1 MCYHAQMANA
11 TDENSTANQTST
23 NLIQAVPRSF
33 FDPAWLLALTVEFYF
48 KYTVLAIALVG
59 TAANAT
65 VLYALIA
72 NYARDTKKR
81 AINLLIINQNLLDL
95 SCCLLLL
102 ISVCIQIGNIYLSG
116 ALGYFLCLFF
126 VNDTF
131 VYCALYGSIINLV
144 AVTIER
150 YLKVVHAIWSKTH
163 LKRWMIHAA
172 ISFAWIG
179 GIVST
184 IPPYFII
191 SHVEEGFCLVYFEF
205 PESEYIYGACNLVL
219 FFIFPLI
226 IFIYCYGRMVVVMK
240 RQMRVMAG
248 HNVEGSSQMT
258 ASQAQ
263 SKRIK
268 WNIIKTMIIV
278 TVVFIVCWLPYNFL
292 FLILTVAPQSGNLAV
307 GYYPAVFVV
316 YLNIC
321 MNPFIY
327 ALKHEGVKHQL
338 ARLMVCRKPRD
349 AGDTPG
355 TNSNRANGTL
365 QTRTGVANK

>member
-95 SCCLLLL
+95 SCCLLLV

-278 TVVFIVCWLPYNFL
+278 TVVSL
-292 FLILTVAPQSGNLAV
+292 SV
-307 GYYPAVFVV
+307 GYHITSY
-316 YLNIC
+316 
-321 MNPFIY
+321 
-327 ALKHEGVKHQL
+327 
-338 ARLMVCRKPRD
+338 
-349 AGDTPG
+349 
-355 TNSNRANGTL
+355 S
-365 QTRTGVANK
+365 